1 MSKTN
6 KILCI
11 GDIILDT
18 YCKGVIERISPEA
31 PIPVLK
37 VLEDDINILGGSGN
51 VARNIVAAGDKCH
64 LISIIG
70 NDNNGKAIKSLCK
83 KFKNLTFDLIID
95 KNRCT
100 TKKNRFV
107 SGNQQILRVDSEKSD
122 YISKD
127 LTKKILSIVYKKLN
141 QIKIIIISD
150 YNKGLLTKELLE
162 KIIQVSKVKNK
173 IVIVDPKNRDLSIYK
188 NADIIT
194 PNLKELFEATES
206 NLIPNQ
212 KTIEK
217 LSRKIIK
224 DFGFQHVI
232 TTKSSDGI
240 SLVSKKLQTLH
251 LPSKA
256 KEVFDVS
263 GAGDTV
269 VSYIASGIL
278 RNYSLE
284 ESVKLA
290 NEAAGIA
297 VSKFGT
303 ATVSRNEVNQ
313 KLKKRFKICSL
324 NNLIQELKKKKIK
337 EIGFTNGCFDLLHT
351 GHIDYL
357 QKSRNKCDFLIL
369 GLNSDASTKKLK
381 GKSRPILSEEDRS
394 EILAQF
400 DFIDRIVIF
409 SDLTP
414 LKLINKI
421 KPNYIFKGDD
431 YKLNEVVGAREI
443 RKWGGKV
450 VLIKCKKDKSTS
462 KIIERIKNGT

>member
-324 NNLIQELKKKKIK
+324 NNLIQELKKKK
-337 EIGFTNGCFDLLHT
+337 L
-351 GHIDYL
+351 
-357 QKSRNKCDFLIL
+357 
-369 GLNSDASTKKLK
+369 KK
-381 GKSRPILSEEDRS
+381 
-394 EILAQF
+394 
-400 DFIDRIVIF
+400 
-409 SDLTP
+409 
-414 LKLINKI
+414 
-421 KPNYIFKGDD
+421 
-431 YKLNEVVGAREI
+431 
-443 RKWGGKV
+443 
-450 VLIKCKKDKSTS
+450 
-462 KIIERIKNGT
+462 